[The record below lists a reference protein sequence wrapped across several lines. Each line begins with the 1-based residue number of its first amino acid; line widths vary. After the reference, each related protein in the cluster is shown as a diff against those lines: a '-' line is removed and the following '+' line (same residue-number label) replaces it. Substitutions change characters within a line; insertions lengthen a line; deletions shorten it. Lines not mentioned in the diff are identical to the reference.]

1 MRLLRLIPDDTKF
14 GFMRFRP
21 IAFGISAFIAA
32 ATIVGF
38 LTLGL
43 NIGIDFKGGTL
54 VELQTK
60 QGNAN
65 LSELRTRL
73 QGANVGDVQLQ
84 EFGGPNLVM
93 LRYGEQPGG
102 EQGQQAA
109 LRRVTGLIEADY
121 DIRRTE
127 VVGPTVSAELVQMS
141 VIGVILSI
149 LAVLIYLW
157 FRFEWQF
164 AVAAMIATLHDVTAI
179 MAFYIFTQSDFD
191 ITSIASVLTII
202 GYSLNDTVV
211 VFDRIRE
218 MMRKHKKMPVAEL
231 LDISIN
237 STLSR
242 TTITATTTFLALLGL
257 YFFGGEVIQGFTA
270 SMLVGVIIG
279 TYSSIFIAAPILIY
293 LGLRTGGFGAA
304 AARQSDDEG
313 EAPAKAAAKARA

>member
-1 MRLLRLIPDDTKF
+1 MRLLRLIPDDTNF

-21 IAFGISAFIAA
+21 IAFGLSALIAM

-38 LTLGL
+38 LTIGL
-43 NIGIDFKGGTL
+43 NVGIDFKGGTL

-60 QGNAN
+60 QGNADIAG
-65 LSELRTRL
+65 LRSRL
-73 QGANVGDVQLQ
+73 QAANVGDVQLQ

-102 EQGQQAA
+102 EPGQQAA
-109 LRRVTGLIEADY
+109 LRRVTQIIEADY
-121 DIRRTE
+121 DVRRTE
-127 VVGPTVSAELVQMS
+127 VVGPTVSSELVQMS

-179 MAFYIFTQSDFD
+179 IAFFVFTQSDFD

-218 MMRKHKKMPVAEL
+218 MMRKHKRMPVAEL
-231 LDISIN
+231 LDVAIN

-293 LGLRTGGFGAA
+293 LGLRTGGFGGSA
-304 AARQSDDEG
+304 QVG
-313 EAPAKAAAKARA
+313 EAAEAKAKA

>member
-1 MRLLRLIPDDTKF
+1 VRHLRLIPDDTKF

-21 IAFGISAFIAA
+21 VAFMFSTLLAIV
-32 ATIVGF
+32 TVVGF
-38 LTLGL
+38 LTFGL
-43 NIGIDFKGGTL
+43 DVGIDFKGGTL

-60 QGNAN
+60 EGHAN
-65 LSELRTRL
+65 VSELRTRL
-73 QGANVGDVQLQ
+73 AGANVGDVQLQ
-84 EFGGPNLVM
+84 EFGGPNLV
-93 LRYGEQPGG
+93 LVRYGEQPGG
-102 EQGQQAA
+102 EPGQQAA
-109 LRRVTGLIEADY
+109 LRRVRAMIDADF
-121 DIRRTE
+121 DVRRTE

-141 VIGVILSI
+141 VVGVILSI

-164 AVAAMIATLHDVTAI
+164 AVGAMIATLHDVTAMI
-179 MAFYIFTQSDFD
+179 AFYVITRADFD
-191 ITSIASVLTII
+191 ITSIASLLTII

-218 MMRKHKKMPVAEL
+218 MLRKHKRMPIADL
-231 LDISIN
+231 LDIAIN

-293 LGLRTGGFGAA
+293 LGLRTGGFGATA
-304 AARQSDDEG
+304 SS
-313 EAPAKAAAKARA
+313 EAEAEPAEAKAKA

>member
-32 ATIVGF
+32 ATIIGF
-38 LTLGL
+38 LTIGL

-73 QGANVGDVQLQ
+73 QAANVGDVQLQ

-102 EQGQQAA
+102 ERGQQAA

-141 VIGVILSI
+141 VICVILSI

-179 MAFYIFTQSDFD
+179 MAFFIFTQSDFD

-231 LDISIN
+231 LDIAIN

-257 YFFGGEVIQGFTA
+257 FFFGCEVIQGFTA

-279 TYSSIFIAAPILIY
+279 TYSSIFIASPILIY
-293 LGLRTGGFGAA
+293 LGLRTGGFGAT
-304 AARQSDDEG
+304 RQAEEEG
-313 EAPAKAAAKARA
+313 DAAAKARA

>member
-1 MRLLRLIPDDTKF
+1 VRLLRLIPDDTNF

-21 IAFGISAFIAA
+21 FAFGLSALIAM

-38 LTLGL
+38 LTIGL
-43 NIGIDFKGGTL
+43 NVGIDFKGGTL

-60 QGNAN
+60 QGNADIAG
-65 LSELRTRL
+65 LRSRL
-73 QGANVGDVQLQ
+73 QAANVGDVQLQ

-93 LRYGEQPGG
+93 VRYGEQPGG
-102 EQGQQAA
+102 EPGQQAA
-109 LRRVTGLIEADY
+109 LRRVTQIIEADY
-121 DIRRTE
+121 DVRRTE
-127 VVGPTVSAELVQMS
+127 VVGPTVSSELVQMS

-179 MAFYIFTQSDFD
+179 IAFFVFTQSDFD

-218 MMRKHKKMPVAEL
+218 MMRKHKRMPVAEL
-231 LDISIN
+231 LDVAIN

-293 LGLRTGGFGAA
+293 LGLRTGGFGPAA
-304 AARQSDDEG
+304 QVGDTAE
-313 EAPAKAAAKARA
+313 AKAKA

>member
-21 IAFGISAFIAA
+21 IAFGISALIAA

-38 LTLGL
+38 LTIGL

-60 QGNAN
+60 QGHAN

-73 QGANVGDVQLQ
+73 QAANVGDVQLQ

-102 EQGQQAA
+102 ERGQQAA
-109 LRRVTGLIEADY
+109 LRRVTALIEADFE
-121 DIRRTE
+121 IRRTE

-218 MMRKHKKMPVAEL
+218 MMRKHKKMPVADL

-279 TYSSIFIAAPILIY
+279 TYSSIFIASPILIY
-293 LGLRTGGFGAA
+293 LGLRTGGFGAT
-304 AARQSDDEG
+304 RQAEEEG
-313 EAPAKAAAKARA
+313 DAAAKARA

>member
-32 ATIVGF
+32 ATIIGF
-38 LTLGL
+38 LTIGL

-73 QGANVGDVQLQ
+73 QSANVGDVQLQ

-109 LRRVTGLIEADY
+109 LRRVTALIDADY
-121 DIRRTE
+121 EIRRTE

-141 VIGVILSI
+141 VIGVLLSI
-149 LAVLIYLW
+149 LAVLVYLW

-231 LDISIN
+231 LDIAIN

-257 YFFGGEVIQGFTA
+257 FFFGGEVIQGFTA
-270 SMLVGVIIG
+270 SMLVGVVIG

-293 LGLRTGGFGAA
+293 LGLRTGGFGAT
-304 AARQSDDEG
+304 RQDEDEG
-313 EAPAKAAAKARA
+313 EAAKAAAKARA

>member
-1 MRLLRLIPDDTKF
+1 VRHLRLIPDDTKF

-21 IAFGISAFIAA
+21 VAFMLSTLLAIV
-32 ATIVGF
+32 TVVGF
-38 LTLGL
+38 LTFGL
-43 NIGIDFKGGTL
+43 DVGIDFKGGTL

-60 QGNAN
+60 EGNAN
-65 LSELRTRL
+65 VSELRSRL
-73 QGANVGDVQLQ
+73 AGANVGDVQLQ
-84 EFGGPNLVM
+84 EFGGPNLV
-93 LRYGEQPGG
+93 LVRYGEQPGG
-102 EQGQQAA
+102 EPGQQAA
-109 LRRVTGLIEADY
+109 LRRVRALIDTDY
-121 DIRRTE
+121 EVRRTE

-141 VIGVILSI
+141 VVGVILSI

-164 AVAAMIATLHDVTAI
+164 AVGAMIATLHDVTAMI
-179 MAFYIFTQSDFD
+179 AFYVITRADFD
-191 ITSIASVLTII
+191 ITSIASLLTII

-218 MMRKHKKMPVAEL
+218 MLRKHKRMPIADL
-231 LDISIN
+231 LDIAIN

-293 LGLRTGGFGAA
+293 LGLRTGGFGATA
-304 AARQSDDEG
+304 SS
-313 EAPAKAAAKARA
+313 EAEAEPAEAKAKA

>member
-1 MRLLRLIPDDTKF
+1 VRLLRLIPDDTKF

-32 ATIVGF
+32 ATIIGF
-38 LTLGL
+38 LTIGL

-73 QGANVGDVQLQ
+73 QAANVGDVQLQ

-102 EQGQQAA
+102 ERGQQAA

-231 LDISIN
+231 LDIAIN

-257 YFFGGEVIQGFTA
+257 FFFGGEVIQGFTA

-279 TYSSIFIAAPILIY
+279 TYSSIFIASPILIY
-293 LGLRTGGFGAA
+293 LGLRTGGFGAT
-304 AARQSDDEG
+304 RQAEEEG
-313 EAPAKAAAKARA
+313 GAAAKARA

>member
-1 MRLLRLIPDDTKF
+1 VRLLRLIPDDTSF
-14 GFMRFRP
+14 PFMKFRP
-21 IAFGISAFIAA
+21 FAFGLSALISI
-32 ATIVGF
+32 ATIIGF
-38 LTLGL
+38 LTIGL

-65 LSELRTRL
+65 ISELRTRL

-102 EQGQQAA
+102 EPGQQAA
-109 LRRVTGLIEADY
+109 LRRVRALIDADFEV
-121 DIRRTE
+121 RRTE

-141 VIGVILSI
+141 VVGVILSI

-164 AVAAMIATLHDVTAI
+164 AVGAMIATLHDVMAI
-179 MAFYIFTQSDFD
+179 IAFYVFTQADFD

-218 MMRKHKKMPVAEL
+218 MMRKHKRLPVAEL
-231 LDISIN
+231 LDIAIN

-257 YFFGGEVIQGFTA
+257 FFFGGEVIQGFTA
-270 SMLVGVIIG
+270 SMLVGVIVG

-293 LGLRTGGFGAA
+293 LGLREGGFGATRSEA
-304 AARQSDDEG
+304 G
-313 EAPAKAAAKARA
+313 EDGDGTSGQAKV

>member
-1 MRLLRLIPDDTKF
+1 VRLLRLIPDDTKF

-21 IAFGISAFIAA
+21 IAFGISALIAA

-38 LTLGL
+38 LTIGL

-60 QGNAN
+60 QGHAN

-73 QGANVGDVQLQ
+73 QAANVGDVQLQ

-102 EQGQQAA
+102 ERGQQAA
-109 LRRVTGLIEADY
+109 LRRVTALIEADFE
-121 DIRRTE
+121 IRRTE

-218 MMRKHKKMPVAEL
+218 MMRKHKKMPVADL

-279 TYSSIFIAAPILIY
+279 TYSSIFIASPILIY
-293 LGLRTGGFGAA
+293 LGLRTGGFGAT
-304 AARQSDDEG
+304 RQAEEEG
-313 EAPAKAAAKARA
+313 DAAAKARA

>member
-32 ATIVGF
+32 ATIIGF
-38 LTLGL
+38 LTIGL

-73 QGANVGDVQLQ
+73 QAANVGDVQLQ
-84 EFGGPNLVM
+84 EFGGPNLIM

-102 EQGQQAA
+102 ERGQQAA

-179 MAFYIFTQSDFD
+179 MAFFIFTQSDFD

-231 LDISIN
+231 LDIAIN

-257 YFFGGEVIQGFTA
+257 FFFGGEVIQGFTA

-279 TYSSIFIAAPILIY
+279 TYSSIFIASPILIY
-293 LGLRTGGFGAA
+293 LGLRTGGFGAT
-304 AARQSDDEG
+304 RQAEEEG
-313 EAPAKAAAKARA
+313 DSAAKARA

>member
-32 ATIVGF
+32 ATIIGF
-38 LTLGL
+38 LTIGL

-73 QGANVGDVQLQ
+73 QAANVGDVQLQ

-102 EQGQQAA
+102 ERGQQAA

-179 MAFYIFTQSDFD
+179 MAFFIFTQSDFD

-231 LDISIN
+231 LDIAIN

-257 YFFGGEVIQGFTA
+257 FFFGGEVIQGFTA

-279 TYSSIFIAAPILIY
+279 TYSSIFIASPILIY
-293 LGLRTGGFGAA
+293 LGLRTGGFGAT
-304 AARQSDDEG
+304 RQAEEEG
-313 EAPAKAAAKARA
+313 DAAAKARA

>member
-1 MRLLRLIPDDTKF
+1 MRLLRLIPDDTNF

-21 IAFGISAFIAA
+21 IAFGLSALIAM

-38 LTLGL
+38 LTIGL
-43 NIGIDFKGGTL
+43 NVGIDFKGGTL

-60 QGNAN
+60 QGNADIAG
-65 LSELRTRL
+65 LRSRL
-73 QGANVGDVQLQ
+73 QAANVGDVQLQ

-102 EQGQQAA
+102 EPGQQAA
-109 LRRVTGLIEADY
+109 LRRVTQIIEADY
-121 DIRRTE
+121 DVRRTE
-127 VVGPTVSAELVQMS
+127 VVGPTVSSELVQMS

-179 MAFYIFTQSDFD
+179 IAFFVFTQSDFD
-191 ITSIASVLTII
+191 TTSIASVLTII

-218 MMRKHKKMPVAEL
+218 MMRKHKRMPVAEL
-231 LDISIN
+231 LDVAIN

-293 LGLRTGGFGAA
+293 LGLRTGGFGGTAQAA
-304 AARQSDDEG
+304 DAGQPE
-313 EAPAKAAAKARA
+313 AKAKA

>member
-1 MRLLRLIPDDTKF
+1 VRLLRLIPDDTKF

-32 ATIVGF
+32 ATIIGF
-38 LTLGL
+38 LTIGL

-73 QGANVGDVQLQ
+73 QAANVGDVQLQ

-102 EQGQQAA
+102 ERGQQAA

-179 MAFYIFTQSDFD
+179 MAFFIFTQSDFD

-231 LDISIN
+231 LDIAIN

-257 YFFGGEVIQGFTA
+257 FFFGGEVIQGFTA

-279 TYSSIFIAAPILIY
+279 TYSSIFIASPILIY
-293 LGLRTGGFGAA
+293 LGLRTGGFGAT
-304 AARQSDDEG
+304 RQAEEEG
-313 EAPAKAAAKARA
+313 DSAAKARA

>member
-32 ATIVGF
+32 ATIIGF
-38 LTLGL
+38 LTIGL

-73 QGANVGDVQLQ
+73 QAANVGDVQLQ

-102 EQGQQAA
+102 ERGQQAA

-231 LDISIN
+231 LDIAIN

-257 YFFGGEVIQGFTA
+257 FFFGGEVIQGFTA

-279 TYSSIFIAAPILIY
+279 TYSSIFIASPILIY
-293 LGLRTGGFGAA
+293 LGLRTGGFGAT
-304 AARQSDDEG
+304 RQAEEEG
-313 EAPAKAAAKARA
+313 DAAAKARA

>member
-1 MRLLRLIPDDTKF
+1 VRLLRLIPDDTKF

-32 ATIVGF
+32 ATIIGF
-38 LTLGL
+38 LTIGL

-73 QGANVGDVQLQ
+73 QAANVGDVQLQ

-102 EQGQQAA
+102 ERGQQAA

-179 MAFYIFTQSDFD
+179 MAFFIFTQSDFD

-231 LDISIN
+231 LDIAIN

-257 YFFGGEVIQGFTA
+257 FFFGGEVIQGFTA

-279 TYSSIFIAAPILIY
+279 TYSSIFIASPILIY
-293 LGLRTGGFGAA
+293 LGLRTGGFGAT
-304 AARQSDDEG
+304 RQAEEEG
-313 EAPAKAAAKARA
+313 DAAAKARA

>member
-1 MRLLRLIPDDTKF
+1 MRLLRLIPDDTNF

-21 IAFGISAFIAA
+21 IAFGLSALIAM

-38 LTLGL
+38 LTIGL
-43 NIGIDFKGGTL
+43 NVGIDFKGGTL

-60 QGNAN
+60 QGNADIAG
-65 LSELRTRL
+65 LRSRL
-73 QGANVGDVQLQ
+73 QAANVGDVQLQ

-102 EQGQQAA
+102 EPGQQAA
-109 LRRVTGLIEADY
+109 LRRVTQIIEADY
-121 DIRRTE
+121 DVRRTE
-127 VVGPTVSAELVQMS
+127 VVGPTVSSELVQMS

-179 MAFYIFTQSDFD
+179 IAFFVFTQSDFD

-218 MMRKHKKMPVAEL
+218 MMRKHKRMPVAEL
-231 LDISIN
+231 LDVAIN

-293 LGLRTGGFGAA
+293 LGLRTGGFGGTA
-304 AARQSDDEG
+304 QSGDAGQPE
-313 EAPAKAAAKARA
+313 AKAQA